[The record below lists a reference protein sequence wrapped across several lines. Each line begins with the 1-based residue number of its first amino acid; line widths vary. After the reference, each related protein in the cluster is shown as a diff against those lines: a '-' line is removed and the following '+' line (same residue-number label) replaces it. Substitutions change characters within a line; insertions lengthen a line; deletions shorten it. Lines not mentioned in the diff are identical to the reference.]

1 MDSVRLIE
9 NFVTWQGE
17 GPDSGRRMVLL
28 RFKTCN
34 LHCPWC
40 DTAVKMR
47 VSAEA
52 SYPISDIQSQINE
65 NECGLMITGGEP
77 TVKRHFN
84 ETVTLLNE
92 LEYSVANV
100 ETNGFGLLELI
111 QAVDSRKNVKY
122 ILSPKVFESNDSHY
136 YADLANHLGNL
147 DFVFIKMVYQGNIV
161 ENLFLSLIKGSFPSS
176 RLWLMPEGVTKKD
189 LIKNSEIVFDACE
202 KYNANFSSRNH
213 IIYGFI

>member
-1 MDSVRLIE
+1 MESVRLIE

-52 SYPISDIQSQINE
+52 TYPLIDIQNQINE
-65 NECGLMITGGEP
+65 NKCGLMVTGGEP
-77 TVKRHFN
+77 TVNKHFD
-84 ETVTLLNE
+84 ETVALLNE
-92 LEYSVANV
+92 LDYSIANV
-100 ETNGFGLLELI
+100 ETNGFRLLDLI
-111 QAVDSRKNVKY
+111 QAVDSRKDVKY
-122 ILSPKVFESNDSHY
+122 ILSPKIFEMKDAYFYLELTEKLKDFDSVY
-136 YADLANHLGNL
+136 
-147 DFVFIKMVYQGNIV
+147 IKLVHQN
-161 ENLFLSLIKGSFPSS
+161 ENWPNFYLEKIEEFFPFS
-176 RLWLMPEGVTKKD
+176 RVWLMPEGVTKKE

-202 KYNANFSSRNH
+202 KFNCNFSSRNH